1 MNPTVTEDGI
11 VSPPCDN
18 QKMPPWNAFNSLATI
33 EHIDEHSVGLL
44 HVVPHPATDYA
55 SVFPAKDNVLDM
67 LTQLAETRLTQ
78 NYDDGV

>member
-1 MNPTVTEDGI
+1 MNPTATEDGI

-18 QKMPPWNAFNSLATI
+18 QKMPPWNAFNSLATT
-33 EHIDEHSVGLL
+33 EHIDEHSVGFL

-55 SVFPAKDNVLDM
+55 SVFPAIDNVVDM
-67 LTQLAETRLTQ
+67 LTQLAETRLTH